1 MATVYATGKRKSAV
15 AKVWVKPGSGKI
27 VVNGMDLNTWLG
39 GHEAIKLKVVQPL
52 LVTKQETSMD
62 VTAQTLG
69 GGYSAQAEALRHG
82 ISRALAAMDKDFRAL
97 LKPKGLLTRDSR
109 VVERKKF
116 GKRKKKP
123 TIFKKIM
130 FYFPHFCGKFYQ
142 WFFSSKY

>member
-1 MATVYATGKRKSAV
+1 MATTYATGKRKTAV

-62 VTAQTLG
+62 IKAETLG

-82 ISRALAAMDKDFRAL
+82 ISRALAAMDADFRAI
-97 LKPKGLLTRDSR
+97 LKPEGLLTRDGR
-109 VVERKKF
+109 VVERKNYGRRKARRSPQF
-116 GKRKKKP
+116 SKR
-123 TIFKKIM
+123 
-130 FYFPHFCGKFYQ
+130 
-142 WFFSSKY
+142 